1 MAQLFHIF
9 SLITLWLLLLLFFSI
24 RSVLKLSQTDGR
36 SSSFFSCS
44 LMMMSARSKS
54 KNREGSLLFPSLLL
68 LLLRMGLPVQTLQT
82 LHSLWQIVV
91 IIIISCWNYN
101 CPVVDNSVA
110 VHHCLGFLWASKVW
124 LSLTPHTQCPT
135 LTWDITSF
143 CAVVF
148 LLFIEVNLIA
158 RWWRHTVAAT
168 VWQVRTTECERWE
181 IWGRAVPETQCNFSH
196 LQDCVFFFFFTF
208 DSLFS
213 LALFNCLWVACL
225 SV

>member
-1 MAQLFHIF
+1 
-9 SLITLWLLLLLFFSI
+9 
-24 RSVLKLSQTDGR
+24 
-36 SSSFFSCS
+36 
-44 LMMMSARSKS
+44 MSARSKS
-54 KNREGSLLFPSLLL
+54 KNREGSLLFPSAAFTAEDGAP
-68 LLLRMGLPVQTLQT
+68 RTDTTDTT

-91 IIIISCWNYN
+91 IIIISCCWNYN

-158 RWWRHTVAAT
+158 RWRRHTVAAT
-168 VWQVRTTECERWE
+168 VWQVRPLLNWCEVRNM
-181 IWGRAVPETQCNFSH
+181 RAVPETQCNFSH
-196 LQDCVFFFFFTF
+196 LQDCVFFFFFTS

-225 SV
+225 SRCV